1 MWYRFALTEIEPD
14 SGQLV
19 LPGMK
24 SGKFDLS
31 KLRFEVEAKNAQNSK
46 DIMYD
51 ISVFVPSYKDKIG
64 QLAFTYEQKNN
75 FIFIWMVEVFD
86 IQYTLPDAF
95 TISDEEFEKLKEEDY
110 EDYVIKNTGKGIVTM
125 LYKKMLEIIQND
137 PVLSQADY
145 IVGNNNSTQ
154 ALKATDKVFGKP
166 EMAGKGYSFAG
177 SKIKLINLEKQKK
190 DLEENIKTL
199 SPEDQLK
206 TQQEI
211 NNINDQISNLREE
224 LSNTAIDVDNIYD
237 LLRPSADGVPGS
249 YLGGKPVDTF
259 HRIPQR
265 VQQNTIPENQK
276 PRRIYENPTQQRFNL

>member
-64 QLAFTYEQKNN
+64 QLAFTYEQNNN

-199 SPEDQLK
+199 SPEEQLK

-237 LLRPSADGVPGS
+237 ILRPSVDGVLGS

-265 VQQNTIPENQK
+265 SQQNTIPENQK
-276 PRRIYENPTQQRFNL
+276 PRRINENPTQQRLEI

>member
-14 SGQLV
+14 TGQLV

-31 KLRFEVEAKNAQNSK
+31 KLRFEVDIKHYQDSK
-46 DIMYD
+46 DLNCD
-51 ISVFVPSYKDKIG
+51 ISVFVPSYKESIG
-64 QLAFTYEQKNN
+64 ELRFSYLHEYNYILIYSVQ
-75 FIFIWMVEVFD
+75 VFD
-86 IQYTLPDAF
+86 IRYTLPNPF
-95 TISDEEFEKLKEEDY
+95 TISDEEYMKLKDEDY
-110 EDYVIKNTGKGIVTM
+110 EDYVIKNTGKGIVTK
-125 LYKKMLEIIQND
+125 LYKKMLEVIQND

-154 ALKATDKVFGKP
+154 ALKAKDKVFGKP

-237 LLRPSADGVPGS
+237 LLRPSVDGVLGS
-249 YLGGKPVDTF
+249 YLGGKPIDTF

-265 VQQNTIPENQK
+265 AQQNTIPENQK
-276 PRRIYENPTQQRFNL
+276 PRRINENPNQQRFNL